1 MFISKELMNIK
12 KISQTR
18 KKLTKFINKI
28 NQANKRKKVN
38 KK

>member
-1 MFISKELMNIK
+1 MSIK
-12 KISQTR
+12 KINQTR

-28 NQANKRKKVN
+28 NQANKKRKVN

>member
-1 MFISKELMNIK
+1 MNIK
-12 KISQTR
+12 KINRTR

-28 NQANKRKKVN
+28 NQANKKKKVN